1 MAWWFHFC
9 DGSLSFLPCPSLLLM
24 SDSEGC
30 CLLASAWRE
39 KNATAGRDVVCV
51 QLPTQP
57 GCWVTDLI
65 PREPPVPVVAGGEA
79 VVLSTPEG
87 SWSSVSITEQPEHLS
102 LGFWAAR
109 ESWLINWFPGRYP
122 VLCRNILLG
131 LMPTIVWLLK
141 SPFRGWTCSVLWW
154 HRWALFFNANMKGD
168 LAEFW
173 KRLHHLDD
181 FVLILVINCALG
193 TSNYN

>member
-1 MAWWFHFC
+1 
-9 DGSLSFLPCPSLLLM
+9 M

-79 VVLSTPEG
+79 VVLSTLRGPERVFP
-87 SWSSVSITEQPEHLS
+87 SPNNLSIYLWVSGQ
-102 LGFWAAR
+102 LGKA
-109 ESWLINWFPGRYP
+109 
-122 VLCRNILLG
+122 
-131 LMPTIVWLLK
+131 
-141 SPFRGWTCSVLWW
+141 
-154 HRWALFFNANMKGD
+154 D
-168 LAEFW
+168 
-173 KRLHHLDD
+173 
-181 FVLILVINCALG
+181 
-193 TSNYN
+193 